1 MTDYTIDIKKMIRKA
16 KHFVSYIATFNQWH
30 NTKTKMPAC
39 LNTLTGS
46 EKLCTME
53 MELTARAIRR
63 CTPKEA
69 YTTLLIK
76 SSKYALYSC
85 IIGAQLRNK

>member
-16 KHFVSYIATFNQWH
+16 KHFVSCIATFNQWD
-30 NTKTKMPAC
+30 NTKTKVSAC

-53 MELTARAIRR
+53 KGID
-63 CTPKEA
+63 
-69 YTTLLIK
+69 
-76 SSKYALYSC
+76 S
-85 IIGAQLRNK
+85 